1 MNKEL
6 ENLIKKKKEIEEQI
20 KEIKKK
26 DNNTGL
32 VKLNYD
38 TYPCR
43 QNEWRLSIL
52 CNTERSNERRW
63 RGVIKDPDKKVI
75 AQKIECLVKDLLEMK
90 KKIESEK

>member
-20 KEIKKK
+20 KEIEKN
-26 DNNTGL
+26 NNTGL
-32 VKLNYD
+32 VKLNYN

-52 CNTERSNERRW
+52 CNTERSDERRW

-75 AQKIECLVKDLLEMK
+75 AQKIEYLVKDLLEMK

>member
-6 ENLIKKKKEIEEQI
+6 ENLIKKKKEIEKQI
-20 KEIKKK
+20 KEIE
-26 DNNTGL
+26 NNSTGL
-32 VKLNYD
+32 VKLNYK

-43 QNEWRLSIL
+43 ENEWHLSIL
-52 CNTERSNERRW
+52 CNTERSNEKRW